1 MLKFVVAGGTG
12 RVGSAVAQAMSA
24 RGAAPT
30 LLVRR
35 PGLPAQTVRSS
46 LDDRIGVANALR
58 GAHGFFV
65 LLPESVNP
73 DDFHG
78 ARRRMADAIA
88 AAVHDSGVPHVVMLS
103 ALPAVVAQGSGPC
116 EDLHYFEQRLRE
128 TGAVVTIL
136 RSCYFQDNVR
146 DVLMP
151 ARHAGIFPTL
161 LPADAAMPMVATTDV
176 GRFIAEALLAP
187 SRGSEIVDVLG
198 PMYSIRQVAAALG
211 AALGRPL
218 TVVEVPP
225 EQHVEALTRG
235 GLPPQIATAIA
246 EMMACVRAGRVAPS
260 GDRQLAGTTPINDTV
275 LECVRRFAP
284 SA

>member
-1 MLKFVVAGGTG
+1 MPKFVVAGGTG
-12 RVGSAVAQAMSA
+12 RVGSAVAQELSA

-35 PGLPAQTVRSS
+35 AGVPGQTVRSS
-46 LDDRIGVANALR
+46 LEDRIGIANALR

-65 LLPESVNP
+65 LLPEHVNP

-103 ALPAVVAQGSGPC
+103 AQPAVVPQGSGPC
-116 EDLHYFEQRLRE
+116 EDLHYLEQRLRE
-128 TGAVVTIL
+128 TGAAVTIL
-136 RSCYFQDNVR
+136 RSCYFQDNLQ
-146 DVLMP
+146 DAIMP
-151 ARHAGIFPTL
+151 ARQAGIFPTL
-161 LPADAAMPMVATTDV
+161 LPADAPMPMVAAADV

-187 SRGSEIVDVLG
+187 SRRSEIVDVLG
-198 PMYSIRQVAAALG
+198 PMYSMSQVAAALG
-211 AALGRPL
+211 AALGRTL

-225 EQHVEALTRG
+225 DQHVEALTRG
-235 GLPPQIATAIA
+235 GVPPRIAEAIA
-246 EMMACVRAGRVAPS
+246 EMMACVRAGRVAPA
-260 GDRQLAGTTPINDTV
+260 GDRQLAGTTPLNETV